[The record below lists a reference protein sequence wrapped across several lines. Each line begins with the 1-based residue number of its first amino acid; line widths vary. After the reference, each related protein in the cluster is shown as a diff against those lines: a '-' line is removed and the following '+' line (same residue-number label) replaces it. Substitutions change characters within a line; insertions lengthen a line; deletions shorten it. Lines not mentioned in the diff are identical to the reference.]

1 MVEVG
6 LLLKFYVVS
15 VSVRG
20 EGVDL
25 VVVGEVG
32 AVGVDRCTVGG

>member
-1 MVEVG
+1 MVG
-6 LLLKFYVVS
+6 LLLEFYVV

-32 AVGVDRCTVGG
+32 AVWVDRCAVGG